1 MNVNDKVKVKGSND
15 VGIIK
20 SIYSERDKIKYGTS
34 SKVLLFKVEFKNGK
48 TMEYLTNEIMQT
60 N

>member
-1 MNVNDKVKVKGSND
+1 MNINDKVKVKGSSEIG
-15 VGIIK
+15 VIK
-20 SIYSERDKIKYGTS
+20 NIYSQRDKIKYGTS
-34 SKVLLFKVEFKNGK
+34 SKVLIFEVEFESGK